1 MDSPVILPLC
11 DARPADDDQGMPLTT
26 TPVTDLRAAFSPVDG
41 YLDAATLGLPPR
53 ASADALREALD
64 AWQSGRADAAA
75 YDAAVRRSRAAY
87 ARLVGV
93 PVEHVAVGSQ
103 ASSLVGVVAAG
114 LPDGAEVVV
123 VDGDFTSVVFPFL
136 AHADRGVRVRHVPL
150 DRLADEVR
158 PGTDLVAFSLVQ
170 SRDGRVADA
179 DAVCAAA
186 AAVGA
191 RTLCDTT
198 QAAGWFPVDAS
209 RFDVTV
215 CSAYK
220 WLCGPRGAAF
230 LTVRPDVA
238 ATLRPL
244 HAGWYAGAD
253 VWASVYG
260 PDMTLAP
267 DARRF
272 DVSPAWLCWV
282 GLAPALELLAA
293 VDPREVRAH
302 DARLADT
309 LRARLGLRP
318 TGSAIVVLPDATG
331 SLRARLAEHGVR
343 AAGRGGGVRLAFHV
357 WCSEADVERAA
368 EALVAA
374 HAL

>member
-1 MDSPVILPLC
+1 
-11 DARPADDDQGMPLTT
+11 MPLTT
-26 TPVTDLRAAFSPVDG
+26 TPLADLRAAFTPVAG

-53 ASADALREALD
+53 AGADALRDALD

-93 PVEHVAVGSQ
+93 PVEHVAIGAQ
-103 ASSLVGVVAAG
+103 ASPLVGLVAAG

-136 AHADRGVRVRHVPL
+136 AHADRGVRVRHVAL

-170 SRDGRVADA
+170 SRDGQLADA

-198 QAAGWFPVDAS
+198 QAAGWFPVDAA
-209 RFDVTV
+209 RFDLTV

-220 WLCGPRGAAF
+220 WLCGPRGTAF
-230 LTVRPDVA
+230 LTARPEVA
-238 ATLRPL
+238 ASLRPL

-282 GLAPALELLAA
+282 GLAPALELLAG
-293 VDPREVRAH
+293 VDPQEVRAH
-302 DARLADT
+302 DAGLADA
-309 LRARLGLRP
+309 LRARLGLEP
-318 TGSAIVVLPDATG
+318 TGSAIVALPDATG
-331 SLRARLAEHGVR
+331 ALRTRLAEHGVR

-357 WCSEADVERAA
+357 WCTEADVERAA
-368 EALVAA
+368 EAVVSARTV
-374 HAL
+374 

>member
-1 MDSPVILPLC
+1 MESPSSLPLC
-11 DARPADDDQGMPLTT
+11 DGPRPDHDRSMPLTT
-26 TPVTDLRAAFSPVDG
+26 TPLADLRSAFAPVAG

-53 ASADALREALD
+53 TAADALRDALD
-64 AWQSGRADAAA
+64 AWQAGRADAAG

-103 ASSLVGVVAAG
+103 ASSLVGLVAAG

-158 PGTDLVAFSLVQ
+158 PGTALVAFSLVQ

-198 QAAGWFPVDAS
+198 QAAGWFPVDAA
-209 RFDVTV
+209 RFDLTV

-220 WLCGPRGAAF
+220 WLCGPRGTAF
-230 LTVRPDVA
+230 LTVRPEVA

-253 VWASVYG
+253 VWSSVYG

-293 VDPREVRAH
+293 VDPHEVHAH
-302 DARLADT
+302 DGGLADS
-309 LRARLGLRP
+309 LRARLGLEP
-318 TGSAIVVLPDATG
+318 TGSAIVALPDASG
-331 SLRARLAEHGVR
+331 SLRQRLAERGVR

-357 WCSEADVERAA
+357 WCTDADVERAA
-368 EALVAA
+368 DAIGGARAV
-374 HAL
+374 

>member
-1 MDSPVILPLC
+1 
-11 DARPADDDQGMPLTT
+11 MPLTT
-26 TPVTDLRAAFSPVDG
+26 TALADLRDAFAPVTG

-53 ASADALREALD
+53 ATADALRDALD
-64 AWQSGRADAAA
+64 AWQSGRADAAG

-103 ASSLVGVVAAG
+103 TSSLVGVVAAA

-123 VDGDFTSVVFPFL
+123 VDGDFTSLVFPFL

-150 DRLADEVR
+150 DRLAEEVR

-179 DAVCAAA
+179 DGVRAAA

-198 QAAGWFPVDAS
+198 QAAGWFPVDAA

-230 LTVRPDVA
+230 LTVRPEVA
-238 ATLRPL
+238 ATLRPV

-253 VWASVYG
+253 VWSSVYG
-260 PDMTLAP
+260 PEMTLAH

-282 GLAPALELLAA
+282 GLAPALELLAG
-293 VDPREVRAH
+293 VDPRDVRAH
-302 DARLADT
+302 DAGLADA
-309 LRARLGLRP
+309 LRARLGLEP
-318 TGSAIVVLPDATG
+318 TGSAIVALPDATG
-331 SLRARLAEHGVR
+331 TLRTRLAEHGVR
-343 AAGRGGGVRLAFHV
+343 AAGRAGGVRLAFHV
-357 WCSEADVERAA
+357 WCTEADVERAA
-368 EALVAA
+368 EVVAQA
-374 HAL
+374 QAGRTFDA

>member
-1 MDSPVILPLC
+1 M
-11 DARPADDDQGMPLTT
+11 ALTT
-26 TPVTDLRAAFSPVDG
+26 TPLADLRAAFAPVTG

-53 ASADALREALD
+53 ASVEALQD
-64 AWQSGRADAAA
+64 AITAWQAGRADAAG
-75 YDAAVRRSRAAY
+75 YDAAVHRSRAAY

-93 PVEHVAVGSQ
+93 PAGWVAVGSQ
-103 ASSLVGVVAAG
+103 TSSLAGLVAAN

-123 VDGDFTSVVFPFL
+123 VEGDFTSVVFPFL
-136 AHADRGVRVRHVPL
+136 AHADRGVHVRHVPL
-150 DRLADEVR
+150 ERLADEVR

-198 QAAGWFPVDAS
+198 QATGWFPVDAG
-209 RFDVTV
+209 RFDITV

-220 WLCGPRGAAF
+220 WLCGPRGTAF

-238 ATLRPL
+238 ATLRPV

-260 PDMTLAP
+260 PGMTLAD

-272 DVSPAWLCWV
+272 DVSPAWLCWA
-282 GLAPALELLAA
+282 GLAPALDLLAA
-293 VDPREVRAH
+293 VDPHEVRAH
-302 DARLADT
+302 DAGLADA
-309 LRARLGLRP
+309 LRTRLGLAT
-318 TGSAIVVLPDATG
+318 TGSAIVALPDPTG
-331 SLRARLAEHGVR
+331 AVRARLAEHGVR

-357 WCSEADVERAA
+357 WCTEADVERTH

-374 HAL
+374 RGSQPVRTFDA